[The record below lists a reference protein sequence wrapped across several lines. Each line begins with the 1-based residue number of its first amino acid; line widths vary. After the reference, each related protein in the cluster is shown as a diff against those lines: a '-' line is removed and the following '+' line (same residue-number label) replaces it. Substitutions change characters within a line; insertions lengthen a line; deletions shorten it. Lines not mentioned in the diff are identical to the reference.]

1 MARIGFRGL
10 YLRLFLKPE
19 EGRSTPA
26 TDKISNQ
33 AFHKVNEIKN
43 FLVSGSVNGFEMQ
56 GTYDV

>member
-1 MARIGFRGL
+1 M
-10 YLRLFLKPE
+10 LRLFLKPG

-33 AFHKVNEIKN
+33 AFHKVNEIKS
-43 FLVSGSVNGFEMQ
+43 FLVSGSVNEFEMQ

>member
-1 MARIGFRGL
+1 M
-10 YLRLFLKPE
+10 LRFFLKPE

-33 AFHKVNEIKN
+33 TFHKVNEIKN